1 MTRRKCD
8 GCNGNGVRAPALP
21 SCRIDGAEHPWIVVE
36 RCDTCERFEDDLSAA
51 LSLFRVAGWHRCRSG
66 GMHALA
72 NVHSKRRRQVA
83 ITEVQD
89 MTG

>member
-21 SCRIDGAEHPWIVVE
+21 SCRIDGAEHP
-36 RCDTCERFEDDLSAA
+36 CERFEDDLSAA